1 MRIKQHLDKV
11 NAAAIEALKVR
22 QEERA
27 VLTRVR
33 LELESLRILLQRVNK
48 REKLKRDGMPNGWRF
63 YLSISSSSTK
73 IQTTVL
79 GWGMSHSQ
87 MQYETLSRSLLCNLP
102 LVTSPLE
109 ASSGVLSTL
118 PDSAWHD
125 RDCLVLKWLM
135 KCMRMRVMCL

>member
-48 REKLKRDGMPNGWRF
+48 REKLKRDGMPNGWHF
-63 YLSISSSSTK
+63 HLSTSSSSTRSR
-73 IQTTVL
+73 
-79 GWGMSHSQ
+79 GRDRGMSHRQ
-87 MQYETLSRSLLCNLP
+87 MQYETSPRSLLCDFP
-102 LVTSPLE
+102 LVTSSLK

-118 PDSAWHD
+118 PDSAWHG
-125 RDCLVLKWLM
+125 RDCLVLNGL
-135 KCMRMRVMCL
+135 